1 MHENSEQYSDS
12 NEVKESIFKLCHSTI
27 VCVCTHSSNHV
38 TTPGVGLSCTGK
50 DGVHKNFTVQDLGQ
64 NVWATV
70 FKAQIAKLNVNS
82 IVKNVGISSY
92 IWPIKSNTL
101 ASSLS
106 PYFILAISGIVLHI
120 R

>member
-1 MHENSEQYSDS
+1 MHGNSEHYSDS
-12 NEVKESIFKLCHSTI
+12 NEVKESKCKHCHSTR

-64 NVWATV
+64 NVSATV

-82 IVKNVGISSY
+82 IVKKVRISSY

-106 PYFILAISGIVLHI
+106 PHFSLATPGIVLHI